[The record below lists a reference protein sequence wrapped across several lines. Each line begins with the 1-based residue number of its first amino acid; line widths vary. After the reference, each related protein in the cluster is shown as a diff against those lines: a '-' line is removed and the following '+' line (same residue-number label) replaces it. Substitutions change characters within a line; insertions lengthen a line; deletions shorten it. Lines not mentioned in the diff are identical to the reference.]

1 MMQKW
6 TRQLDPKSPG
16 WFGLVA
22 IAAAVV
28 AAFCRG
34 G

>member
-6 TRQLDPKSPG
+6 TRQLEPKSPG
-16 WFGLVA
+16 WFALVA
-22 IAAAVV
+22 IAAAV

-34 G
+34 D